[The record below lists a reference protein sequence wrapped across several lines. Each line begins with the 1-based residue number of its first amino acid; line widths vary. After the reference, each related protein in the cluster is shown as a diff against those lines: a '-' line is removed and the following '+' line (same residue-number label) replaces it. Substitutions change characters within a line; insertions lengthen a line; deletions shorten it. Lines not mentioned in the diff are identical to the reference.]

1 MMRVILF
8 ALAIAGGLFALSM
21 PSHADEEKLSLDK
34 VPKAVMDAV
43 KAKYPDAKINKATT
57 EKEEGKTVYE
67 ISLTYDKH
75 NYDVTLTPEGKI
87 TDVEKEIT
95 AKELPVGVRK
105 PLGKKYPKATYK
117 RVEEL
122 SKGDDKVS
130 GYEVLLVTTDK
141 KTFEVEMDAKGKIIK
156 ETEKKAKEAGEKSK
170 EDKK

>member
-1 MMRVILF
+1 MMRAILF
-8 ALAIAGGLFALSM
+8 AFAVVCGLFALSV
-21 PSHADEEKLSLDK
+21 PAQAGEEKLSLDK
-34 VPKAVMDAV
+34 VPKAVMDTV
-43 KAKYPDAKINKATT
+43 KAKYPDAKLNKAAT

-87 TDVEKEIT
+87 IDVEKEIT
-95 AKELPVGVRK
+95 AKELPKVISKSLR
-105 PLGKKYPKATYK
+105 KKYPKATYK

-141 KTFEVEMDAKGKIIK
+141 KTFEVELDAKGKIIK

-170 EDKK
+170 DDKK